1 MINIDDPAAVEKTPA
16 IWRLGFRPFFLGGA
30 SIAMLYIP
38 LWLVTWF
45 LPQYSLFQS
54 EFWVKVVPL
63 WWHPHEMLFGFAL
76 AIVCGFLLTSVQTW
90 TNQPGMKGWP
100 LAVTFGCWLSAR
112 LLLLAPF
119 EIPLWLPALF
129 DSLFLA
135 FTAIKLW
142 RCIYKVKQWHNIGFP
157 IMLAVALGI
166 NLLSYYA
173 LSERNFTL
181 SNHIWQAMLWWL
193 GLLIT
198 IVGGRVIPFFT
209 AIKIKQTKPTP
220 IAVIERSLIVL
231 MALLVVQAITKMM
244 PSALE
249 QVLLIA
255 AGALHLA
262 RWLRWFPHKTLK
274 EPMLWSLH
282 SAYIFLPITLFALA
296 WNVNDLNAYR
306 HLLHL
311 FAIGTLAGICLSMI
325 SRVSL
330 GHTSRNIYEGPKM
343 AIAFIC
349 LPIAAIFRAV
359 IPLFLP
365 EQSQLWLWLAGS
377 FWSVAFGMFV
387 WNYATILCSPRA
399 DGRPG

>member
-1 MINIDDPAAVEKTPA
+1 MLNIDDPAATEKIPA
-16 IWRLGFRPFFLGGA
+16 LFRLGFRPFFLGGA
-30 SIAMLYIP
+30 TVAMLFVP

-45 LPQYSLFQS
+45 YPDYSLFQTD
-54 EFWVKVVPL
+54 FWVKVVPL

-90 TNQPGMKGWP
+90 TNQPGMKGWV
-100 LAVTFGCWLSAR
+100 LALTFGCWLLAR
-112 LLLLAPF
+112 IMLLLPVS
-119 EIPLWLPALF
+119 IPLWLPAIF
-129 DSLFLA
+129 DSLFIGL
-135 FTAIKLW
+135 TAVKLW

-157 IMLAVALGI
+157 IMLLAALSI

-173 LSERNFTL
+173 LSSRDFSL
-181 SNHIWQAMLWWL
+181 SLQIWQAMIWWL

-209 AIKIKQTKPTP
+209 AIRIKQTKPTP
-220 IAVIERSLIVL
+220 IALLEKSLIVV
-231 MALLVVQAITKMM
+231 MIVLVIQAMTK
-244 PSALE
+244 
-249 QVLLIA
+249 VLPQNIELGVLVL
-255 AGALHLA
+255 AGALHLG

-282 SAYIFLPITLFALA
+282 IAYLFLPITLFALA
-296 WNVNDLNAYR
+296 ANIDDSMAYR
-306 HLLHL
+306 HLIHL

-343 AIAFIC
+343 AVAFLCIPVAAVLRSLMPIIA
-349 LPIAAIFRAV
+349 PDYY
-359 IPLFLP
+359 
-365 EQSQLWLWLAGS
+365 QLWLWLAGA
-377 FWSVAFGMFV
+377 FWSLAFAMFV
-387 WNYATILCSPRA
+387 VNYASILSKPRI